1 MGVASSAREQVSRY
15 LSAIR
20 GYPLLSAEEEEELLR
35 RWRED
40 GDQKAAA
47 RIIESHLRLVLR
59 VAVGFKGY
67 GLPHGD
73 LIAEGNLGL
82 LRALQNFQ
90 PGKGAR
96 FATYAMWWI
105 RAAMYEYA
113 MRQMTPVS
121 YGLSVE
127 RKKLFFKLRALKA
140 KLMPGDALQLSPG
153 DVAEIARQLEVRP
166 ASVVEMER
174 LMDNPVRSL
183 DAPLQEDG
191 SATWLEQ
198 LTDEG
203 PNPEEIV
210 AARQE
215 SAFQRRLLKDAWAAL
230 NEREQ
235 DILQGR
241 RLRDVP
247 LRLEDLGKRYG
258 ISAERVRQIEVA
270 AVNKLRKLMTAA
282 LPGTAMRA

>member
-1 MGVASSAREQVSRY
+1 MGVASSTREQVSRY
-15 LSAIR
+15 LAAIR
-20 GYPLLSAEEEEELLR
+20 GYPLLTAEEEENLLR
-35 RWRED
+35 RWRESKD
-40 GDQKAAA
+40 EAAAA
-47 RIIESHLRLVLR
+47 RIVEAHLRLVLR

-140 KLMPGDALQLSPG
+140 KLMPGDALQLSPD
-153 DVAEIARQLEVRP
+153 DVSVIARQLDVREQT
-166 ASVVEMER
+166 VVEMER

-191 SATWLEQ
+191 TATWLDQ

-203 PNPEEIV
+203 PDPEEIV

-215 SAFQRRLLKDAWAAL
+215 RKLQRRLLKDAWAGL

-235 DILQGR
+235 DILSGR

-247 LRLEDLGKRYG
+247 LKLEDLGKRYG
-258 ISAERVRQIEVA
+258 ISAERVRQIENA
-270 AVNKLRKLMTAA
+270 AVNKLKKLMSAA
-282 LPGTAMRA
+282 LPSAAQA